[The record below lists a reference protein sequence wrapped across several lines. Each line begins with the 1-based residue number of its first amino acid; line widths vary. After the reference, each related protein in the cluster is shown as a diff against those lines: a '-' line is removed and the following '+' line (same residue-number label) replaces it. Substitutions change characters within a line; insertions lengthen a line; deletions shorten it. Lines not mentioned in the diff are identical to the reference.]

1 MGFCSA
7 GVPCLCSPDSIAS
20 LQRSEAMPTQS
31 SGPTMVNFLTAAS
44 AAVLPLLAAAAAA
57 AAAAA
62 NLDAMVAPTPG
73 EEVLWTPQWRF
84 RSFCCCY
91 VLAEAT
97 AQRLCRANPS

>member
-44 AAVLPLLAAAAAA
+44 AAVLLLPPRCCS
-57 AAAAA
+57 
-62 NLDAMVAPTPG
+62 NLDAMVAPTLG
-73 EEVLWTPQWRF
+73 EEVLWTPQLRF